1 MSQAKRPLQPGK
13 ENFYFVSKDT
23 DWEWF
28 PYSFDVCVVPPGERK
43 WEPYSSCCALLW
55 EEWTRALLLGSP
67 DSVCAS
73 VPFCRRQG
81 EIGCI
86 AGPNFA
92 LGLGIVKVLR
102 RSFLFCLFAS
112 AIALFLV
119 AHSFPPPRRP
129 RPVWQ
134 RFSFC
139 YVVRVSARCVVCTC
153 FLRHYIVET
162 VSLLR
167 HDHALHSVIDLAR
180 SLFPYSTRSRL
191 LRWWKQARRP
201 IPEELSLSIKMDPSP
216 PPSKTGGRRT
226 HGFSKYGT
234 VRSLRE
240 SLHPPFANYRSSGEL
255 RRIGYAVPHYVC
267 VCKGVTK
274 T

>member
-1 MSQAKRPLQPGK
+1 MFVWFHRGR
-13 ENFYFVSKDT
+13 EN
-23 DWEWF
+23 EN
-28 PYSFDVCVVPPGERK
+28 RI
-43 WEPYSSCCALLW
+43 L
-55 EEWTRALLLGSP
+55 RAVRFSEKNGLGVLLLGSP

-81 EIGCI
+81 EIRCI
-86 AGPNFA
+86 AEPNFA